1 MSVLLLFQAVFC
13 TLIEARFRQ
22 ADVIFGSDHDKL
34 ALMRRFV
41 IIFSL
46 LAAPVWADSHEEQG
60 RDLMGE
66 ALKLFMRGL
75 MAEMEPAMEGMEGL
89 LEDLS
94 AYHPPEILPNGDI
107 IIRRK
112 IPVDRGPDEESGEVD
127 L

>member
-1 MSVLLLFQAVFC
+1 MISE
-13 TLIEARFRQ
+13 T
-22 ADVIFGSDHDKL
+22 DHDKL
-34 ALMRRFV
+34 ALMIR
-41 IIFSL
+41 IALLLSL
-46 LAAPVWADSHEEQG
+46 LAAPVWADSHEDQG

-112 IPVDRGPDEESGEVD
+112 IPVDRSPDEESGEID